1 MDRPITLS
9 TMSALTA
16 RQRSYAPR
24 VTNGDLVRRYL
35 EANARNDLD
44 ALESMRAPDWE
55 HRWPA
60 TGEIV
65 RSNSAYR
72 QLRDRYPGGYPSFDP
87 VRVIGAEDRYVVT
100 PANTVV
106 RVAGSGDVWIGEAR
120 MRYADGSDWY
130 GVKLLEL
137 QDGLVRRETDYWSQ
151 VAEPPAWRDGLTERL
166 AHDDAPAP

>member
-1 MDRPITLS
+1 
-9 TMSALTA
+9 MSADRIA
-16 RQRSYAPR
+16 RHGSYAPR

-72 QLRDRYPGGYPSFDP
+72 HLRDRYPGGYPSFDP

-137 QDGLVRRETDYWSQ
+137 REGLVRRETDYWSE
-151 VAEPPAWRDGLTERL
+151 VTEPPAWRDGLTERL